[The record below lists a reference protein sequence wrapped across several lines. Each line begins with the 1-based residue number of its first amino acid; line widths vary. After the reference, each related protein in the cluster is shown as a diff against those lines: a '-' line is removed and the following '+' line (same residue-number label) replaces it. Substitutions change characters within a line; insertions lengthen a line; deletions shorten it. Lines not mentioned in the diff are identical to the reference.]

1 MNAHKSMIIAPA
13 GYGKTHTIVE
23 AVKNHEL
30 SKKVLILTHTHA
42 GVASLRKKLKIKEV
56 PHSKYSLETISSFTL
71 HFVNSYYLKKNEL
84 SPELKGYFDLAVDIM
99 YSLLKAQPIKEIIKA
114 KYSQLI
120 VDEYQDCSTK
130 HHNLIVELSSLIKTH
145 ILGDPMQGIF
155 NFNGDSLV
163 DLKSKEQ
170 MSGFIDNKQ
179 TLETPWRWEGNNNLL
194 GRALKQ
200 IREEYLEKYLPID
213 LTVYKK
219 YDALCYWQCKLN
231 PKTGDGFYDPN
242 IQKGFTTLFEETT
255 GSLLILVP
263 EKHMVN
269 LVSKSFTSKYRIH
282 PFEAFDDK
290 FYYEKAKIIDKT
302 TDESILSDSV
312 NLLRIFF
319 QANPIN
325 IWFKKDVPIKK
336 TLDKLNNKQKV
347 FYERLTKLI
356 SHKVPDRKWLL
367 EFLNLFKRE
376 YYFNCTKL
384 ERFNAI
390 ISAINYAISENTTV
404 YDGMVRNRDIARRL
418 GRKTDGKYI
427 GTTYLTKGLEFDTV
441 VVLNAHLFKDPKNLY
456 VALTRATKK
465 LIVVSDNIVLN
476 PYKN

>member
-1 MNAHKSMIIAPA
+1 
-13 GYGKTHTIVE
+13 
-23 AVKNHEL
+23 
-30 SKKVLILTHTHA
+30 
-42 GVASLRKKLKIKEV
+42 
-56 PHSKYSLETISSFTL
+56 
-71 HFVNSYYLKKNEL
+71 
-84 SPELKGYFDLAVDIM
+84 M
-99 YSLLKAQPIKEIIKA
+99 YNLLKAQPIKEIIKA
-114 KYSQLI
+114 KYSHLI

-179 TLETPWRWEGNNNLL
+179 TLETPWRWKGNNYRL
-194 GRALKQ
+194 GRALKH
-200 IREEYLEKYLPID
+200 IRQEYLEKYLPIN
-213 LTVYKK
+213 LTMYKK
-219 YDALCYWQCKLN
+219 HDALDHWQCN
-231 PKTGDGFYDPN
+231 VKTKSGDGFYDPK
-242 IQKGFTTLFEETT
+242 IQKAFISLFRETKD
-255 GSLLILVP
+255 SLLILVP
-263 EKHMVN
+263 EKYMVN

-282 PFEAFDDK
+282 PFDAFDDE
-290 FYYEKAKIIDKT
+290 FYYEKAKIIDKI

-312 NLLRIFF
+312 NLLRDFF
-319 QANPIN
+319 QATPIN
-325 IWFKKDVPIKK
+325 FWFKKDVPIRK
-336 TLDKLNNKQKV
+336 TLDNLTNKEKV
-347 FYERLTKLI
+347 CYESLTKLI

-367 EFLNLFKRE
+367 EFLNLFIRE
-376 YYFNCTKL
+376 YFFNCTKL
-384 ERFNAI
+384 ERYNAL

-418 GRKTDGKYI
+418 GRKTDGKDI

-456 VALTRATKK
+456 VALTRATRK